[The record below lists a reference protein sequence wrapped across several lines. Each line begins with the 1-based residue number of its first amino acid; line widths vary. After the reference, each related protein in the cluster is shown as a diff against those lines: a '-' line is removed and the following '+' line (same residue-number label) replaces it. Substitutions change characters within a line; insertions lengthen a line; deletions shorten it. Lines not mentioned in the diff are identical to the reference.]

1 MLESAPRAT
10 APLTSEFSR
19 ASNVAPTGTVGAG
32 GAFRV
37 TAGFFFGVLF
47 FFFFFDCA
55 SAVGSMSA
63 IRRIARSAA
72 MRAAGRE
79 VIEGAIVQFWCE
91 PIRAA
96 ETVRRTQSLR
106 ADRAPRHRARSPGRD
121 RPAARS
127 RYRAFPG

>member
-1 MLESAPRAT
+1 MLESAPRAIG
-10 APLTSEFSR
+10 PLTSELSR
-19 ASNVAPTGTVGAG
+19 SSNVAPTGTVGAG

-72 MRAAGRE
+72 MRAVGRE
-79 VIEGAIVQFWCE
+79 VIGSAIVQFWCE

-96 ETVRRTQSLR
+96 ETDVVTRAGSARESRTADGGAPYRESPR
-106 ADRAPRHRARSPGRD
+106 ANS
-121 RPAARS
+121 AARS
-127 RYRAFPG
+127 A